1 MGGPASVDGELGST
15 PEPSEEERDRYRIEQ
30 ASRALG
36 IFLPARA
43 CEYTYMKKESGLSQ
57 VKTLQRAG
65 ILLESDVDLVYMQ
78 RHMMTGIGLI
88 DKED

>member
-1 MGGPASVDGELGST
+1 LGGPASVDGELGPT
-15 PEPSEEERDRYRIEQ
+15 PEPSEEERDRYRTEQ

-36 IFLPARA
+36 IFLPAHA

-57 VKTLQRAG
+57 VKALQKAG

-78 RHMMTGIGLI
+78 NHMMTGIGLI